1 MKLHRAPRRLAL
13 PLLAC
18 FVWSSTSCTVP
29 TTDPD
34 RATLQ
39 GLISQLDGKTRGELI
54 DDFPS
59 AMPGVDWARKELE
72 RHSRGRPDPS
82 LLERV
87 TRFEQ
92 AGATGADA
100 ERAVDDA
107 EAWFARR
114 AAETEQVEEAKI
126 EAARL
131 EAAKLEAAKLEAAK
145 LETARV
151 EAAKLEAAKLEAAR
165 LAAAAAR
172 AEDPQQPTAKQRAD
186 RLLEGTEASYRRL
199 DAIERRLDGL
209 SKRATS
215 RDSDVTKA
223 DLADL
228 RRALED
234 ATKRL
239 DTMRT
244 TAAQL
249 PKEAAGTGRT
259 AEQDESVVRSIAA
272 QREALEAQQ
281 RALEAMQRRLD
292 ALFERLDEKLSAENA
307 ARADEARLE
316 LFEKRLH
323 DEIGALATRLEKND
337 RARNDEITLLRRE
350 LGDAI
355 TGFVAASRT
364 TDEGNRVQK
373 LLPSFANDLAA
384 IRRRLAQSETRAE
397 TVRDELTSGVDTLR
411 KLLSERPAGI
421 APARTGDDLA
431 ERIDSLAKAITDK
444 EGRRSREFESLSRT
458 LDERDAAIATERKA
472 ASEAVAAF
480 EKRFD
485 AALKTLESE
494 LEKNSSDRKSDLTEL
509 RAEIKALAAANTT
522 GNASGGAARTAPPMT
537 TANADLLAI
546 RNRLE
551 ASENLAA
558 AGRRSLLE
566 GIDELR
572 SSLESRPPSPNDAN
586 AVGTRLEARL
596 AVIADEMQ
604 KRDAALRSELAEF
617 RTRIAETEKA
627 EAARLVASVKAEKEA
642 SDKMLARLDELRD
655 AFGKV
660 RTAPVDAEAARTL
673 TDLGERFHA
682 TSKRL
687 EDAAR
692 GIEEAAKAAAK
703 SAPNTATG
711 PRIDAGT
718 AGELAKLRATLEALD
733 AGASKNREE
742 IDSRLTALSELLA
755 EAKNVAA
762 KGERAA
768 AEAAAAKAVAEF
780 ETRFG
785 SRFASLD
792 AKLAA
797 SSDKRDRELAALR
810 RELGDAV
817 AGFAAAAKTGD
828 GKATVA
834 IPGFTAELEA
844 IRERLTASD
853 TSAAASR
860 DELAKGVAAL
870 RADLSG
876 TERSSAIAKSE
887 AKLTSRLDDL
897 VARLDEQDARLARE
911 LAALRTA
918 VKDSE
923 ASATKL
929 EAQRQQALLARVDA
943 LKTDV
948 FAGFDERQK
957 ALEAKLTGDESA
969 SALSKQLE
977 AMREDFVRR
986 FDGQRTELAKSL
998 AGMSAAAG
1006 GSDTATAALEA
1017 KRAEELTKRFDSL
1030 RDEVFAKLDERQKA
1044 LEARIV
1050 ESSRQLDVQKQLD
1063 ALRTDLNARLDKDAA
1078 RLSSEAKAADEA
1090 RVAELRKQLSDLE
1103 KGALARV
1110 ESAITKNAAAAS
1122 STTSEVSKS
1131 ILDRLQSLRGEVFAK
1146 LDERQKALESKL
1158 VDDPRSADLAK
1169 QLTELR
1175 TDLGKRFENQA
1186 AEFAKADEAD
1196 AKRRE
1201 DERAALIRDLQKEL
1215 SQLTAKSGDASK
1227 GLSTKLD
1234 ALRTE
1239 VFGKIDTRQKEL
1251 EAKIANDPK
1260 TLEIGNSVAALRTE
1274 LDKQLDAQSQ
1284 LLTKRLDA
1292 LDAKRVADFDK
1303 RLAAFEAS
1311 ASKGEKAVADRFSA
1325 LQTEVAKSLDAQR
1338 DVFEKLWK
1346 ERSVAMAEEK
1356 QRELAREDALSRR
1369 LTEIEKSMKQRFDLQ
1384 QQTLATKLEEV
1395 GDPGPI
1401 IVERF
1406 EKLQTQSVE
1415 LAKSLEAVQKEIA
1428 SLGASNPSAA
1438 VASLDSRVAAIQ
1450 TDLAKRFEAQRVDFA
1465 QRLADAVQPSDQ
1477 MRSRVDTLIEQSVAL
1492 TKRLDAMNARIA
1504 EMQVSKLTGSGGV
1517 AGAEAVKSALAPL
1530 TTGLRDEV
1538 MSRLSEQNKAFESV
1552 LAEQRKSF
1560 EDKLDRQRVAILD
1573 AVAKGAGTEGP
1584 ASFDKQL
1591 EAIDKRLDAE
1601 RRAFSEAL
1609 DKSQERVTQAL
1620 QSRLDELLKSPSTGG
1635 NVPAIA
1641 REIEDLRTSLEKAE
1655 LERARNRKDVILRL
1669 DALGSSLSTLR
1680 SRMASTSPLFTEADR
1695 AGANATSG
1703 ASGPER
1709 RSEDDA
1715 SRTSGARTS
1724 ENTNENPK
1732 PVFAGR
1738 ETDGGATRRDATR
1751 IGDAADRARSE
1762 SQLPPNPAGEP
1773 STGPM
1778 QWLPWGLGILALF
1791 LMIFLLFR
1799 GESKSAV
1806 PATAGAGSKSGA
1818 ATIASKNEGSK
1829 ANLSKT
1835 GSSKSASGR
1844 EGRAA
1849 ARANEPAVTKN
1860 SDRAD
1865 AKKPF
1870 EAKRIEPDTLMRE
1883 SEVVLQPE
1891 PKKPSV
1897 DEARDLALDAFTLEA
1912 SDFDP
1917 RSLDPAAFDV
1927 PSNDVRSGRPNAPK
1941 LSVSSLA
1948 SGIAGGPRV
1957 QSLRLGEKEIGPGA
1971 DKAVTRFLGRERR
1984 VLVEPAPHV
1993 EARSDGSLSIRF
2005 YVAGD
2010 LDPKDIAD
2018 LVEGCRKHAR

>member
-18 FVWSSTSCTVP
+18 FVWSSASCTVP

-59 AMPGVDWARKELE
+59 SMPGVDWARQELE

-87 TRFEQ
+87 TRFDQ
-92 AGATGADA
+92 TGATPGDA

-114 AAETEQVEEAKI
+114 AAETAKV
-126 EAARL
+126 EAAS
-131 EAAKLEAAKLEAAK
+131 
-145 LETARV
+145 V
-151 EAAKLEAAKLEAAR
+151 EAAKLDAARLESAKLESAK
-165 LAAAAAR
+165 LAAAAKR
-172 AEDPQQPTAKQRAD
+172 VDDPQDRTAKVRAD
-186 RLLEGTEASYRRL
+186 QLLEGTEASYRRL

-209 SKRATS
+209 SKRATNS
-215 RDSDVTKA
+215 DSDVTKA
-223 DLADL
+223 DLVDL

-234 ATKRL
+234 ATVRL
-239 DTMRT
+239 DAMRN

-249 PKEAAGTGRT
+249 PKDAAGAQRN

-292 ALFERLDEKLSAENA
+292 ALFERLDENLRATKVAPEDK
-307 ARADEARLE
+307 ARFEQ
-316 LFEKRLH
+316 FEKRLH
-323 DEIGALATRLEKND
+323 EEIGSLATRLEQND
-337 RARNDEITLLRRE
+337 RARNDEVTLLRRE
-350 LGDAI
+350 LGDAV

-364 TDEGNRVQK
+364 SNEGDRVQK

-397 TVRDELTSGVDTLR
+397 SVRDELTSGVDTLR
-411 KLLSERPAGI
+411 KLLSDRPTGV
-421 APARTGDDLA
+421 APTRIGDDLA

-444 EGRRSREFESLSRT
+444 EGRRTLELEALSKT
-458 LDERDAAIATERKA
+458 LDERDAAIAKERKA
-472 ASEAVAAF
+472 ASDAVAAF

-494 LEKNSSDRKSDLTEL
+494 FEKSSSDRKSDLTDL
-509 RAEIKALAAANTT
+509 RAEIKSLASANTT
-522 GNASGGAARTAPPMT
+522 GNASEGVARTAPPMT

-546 RNRLE
+546 KNRLE

-558 AGRRSLLE
+558 AGRRSMLE
-566 GIDELR
+566 SLEDLR
-572 SSLESRPPSPNDAN
+572 SSLASRPPSPSDAN

-604 KRDAALRSELAEF
+604 KRDTALRAELAEF

-642 SDKMLARLDELRD
+642 SDKMLARLDELRA

-660 RTAPVDAEAARTL
+660 RAAPVDAETARTL
-673 TDLGERFHA
+673 AELGERFSA

-692 GIEEAAKAAAK
+692 GIEAAAKAASE
-703 SAPNTATG
+703 SAPSPAAG

-733 AGASKNREE
+733 ARAGKNREE
-742 IDSRLTALSELLA
+742 IDSRLTALNELLA
-755 EAKNVAA
+755 EAKSVAA
-762 KGERAA
+762 TGERAA

-797 SSDKRDRELAALR
+797 SSDKRDRELSALR

-817 AGFAAAAKTGD
+817 AGFAVAAKSGD

-853 TSAAASR
+853 KSAAASR

-870 RADLSG
+870 RAELTG
-876 TERSSAIAKSE
+876 TERSASIAKTE
-887 AKLTSRLDDL
+887 AKLASRLDDL
-897 VARLDEQDARLARE
+897 VARLDEQDARVARE
-911 LAALRTA
+911 IAGLRTA
-918 VKDSE
+918 VKESE
-923 ASATKL
+923 ASASKL

-957 ALEAKLTGDESA
+957 ALEAKLTGDASA
-969 SALSKQLE
+969 SALSKQFD
-977 AMREDFVRR
+977 AMRADFVRR

-998 AGMSAAAG
+998 AGIAAAAG
-1006 GSDTATAALEA
+1006 GSDTATAAMEA
-1017 KRAEELTKRFDSL
+1017 KRAEDLTRRFDSL

-1050 ESSRQLDVQKQLD
+1050 ETSRQLDVQKQLD

-1078 RLSSEAKAADEA
+1078 RLSNEAKAADEA
-1090 RVAELRKQLSDLE
+1090 RVAELRKQLSELE
-1103 KGALARV
+1103 KGALARI
-1110 ESAITKNAAAAS
+1110 ESAITKNAAANS
-1122 STTSEVSKS
+1122 STTSEVTKS
-1131 ILDRLQSLRGEVFAK
+1131 ILERLQTLRGEVFAK
-1146 LDERQKALESKL
+1146 LDERQKALEAKL
-1158 VDDPRSADLAK
+1158 ADDPRSADLAK

-1175 TDLGKRFENQA
+1175 ADLGKRFENQA
-1186 AEFAKADEAD
+1186 AELAQADEAA
-1196 AKRRE
+1196 AKRLE
-1201 DERAALIRDLQKEL
+1201 TERAALIRDLRTEL
-1215 SQLTAKSGDASK
+1215 SQLTAKSEDASK

-1234 ALRTE
+1234 AFRTE
-1239 VFGKIDTRQKEL
+1239 VFGKIDARQKEL
-1251 EAKIANDPK
+1251 EAKISNDPK

-1274 LDKQLDAQSQ
+1274 LDKQLEAQSQ
-1284 LLTKRLDA
+1284 LITKRLDS

-1303 RLAAFEAS
+1303 RLEAFEAS
-1311 ASKGEKAVADRFSA
+1311 VSKGEKVVADRFSA
-1325 LQTEVAKSLDAQR
+1325 LQTEVAKNLDAQR

-1406 EKLQTQSVE
+1406 EKLHTQSVE
-1415 LAKSLEAVQKEIA
+1415 LAKSLETVQKEISA
-1428 SLGASNPSAA
+1428 LGASNPSAA
-1438 VASLDSRVAAIQ
+1438 VASLDSRVAAMQ

-1465 QRLADAVQPSDQ
+1465 ERLANAVQPSDQ

-1492 TKRLDAMNARIA
+1492 TRRLDAMNARIA
-1504 EMQVSKLTGSGGV
+1504 EMQVSKATGSGGI

-1573 AVAKGAGTEGP
+1573 AVAKGAGSAGP

-1641 REIEDLRTSLEKAE
+1641 REIEDLRTGLEKAE

-1680 SRMASTSPLFTEADR
+1680 SRMASTSPLFTEAASD
-1695 AGANATSG
+1695 ASGSNKTSSG
-1703 ASGPER
+1703 ASNAER

-1715 SRTSGARTS
+1715 AKTSGARTT
-1724 ENTNENPK
+1724 ENTTENPK
-1732 PVFAGR
+1732 PVFATG
-1738 ETDGGATRRDATR
+1738 ENEGGATRRDATR
-1751 IGDAADRARSE
+1751 ISDAADRARSDA
-1762 SQLPPNPAGEP
+1762 QVPPNPLGEAG
-1773 STGPM
+1773 GDGLM

-1799 GESKSAV
+1799 GEGKAAV
-1806 PATAGAGSKSGA
+1806 PATAGTGSNGGS
-1818 ATIASKNEGSK
+1818 ATIVS
-1829 ANLSKT
+1829 
-1835 GSSKSASGR
+1835 R
-1844 EGRAA
+1844 H
-1849 ARANEPAVTKN
+1849 AVTKSVPSRQSRAASRSHEPATKP

-1865 AKKPF
+1865 VKKPF
-1870 EAKRIEPDTLMRE
+1870 EAKRIEPDSLPRG
-1883 SEVVLQPE
+1883 SEVVLTPE

-1917 RSLDPAAFDV
+1917 RSLDPAAFDL
-1927 PSNDVRSGRPNAPK
+1927 PSSDVQAGRPNAPK

-1957 QSLRLGEKEIGPGA
+1957 QSLRLGEKEISPGA